1 MFIYNQIA
9 TLYSSGTYVEI
20 NEKVFGKWIGKIL
33 VLFYLFYFYYLS
45 AGMIRDIGNFFTSD
59 ILVDTPIEVV
69 MILFLLISLFGV
81 QLGLEVISRT
91 ALIFFPWIIAL
102 LSILILFLIPE
113 IKLENMQPILG
124 DGLKP
129 IIKSVYRNLGLPYLE
144 LVIILMITPYVSEKT
159 KINKAFY
166 IGTLIGGIV
175 LTILVIFSILILGTE
190 TSSINAYP
198 SYALGQ
204 RISIG
209 GFLERIEV
217 IVAIIWVL
225 TIYFK
230 VTLCYYGLS
239 IGLAQVLGLKSYK
252 ILLFPLAFLILTFSI
267 FAHPNI
273 VHFNDFTSLT
283 WTPYSLTV
291 CFFLPLLLLIVGKVR
306 QKRSAS
312 SVTKQTD
319 KQDSKI

>member
-1 MFIYNQIA
+1 MFQ
-9 TLYSSGTYVEI
+9 
-20 NEKVFGKWIGKIL
+20 KK
-33 VLFYLFYFYYLS
+33 
-45 AGMIRDIGNFFTSD
+45 
-59 ILVDTPIEVV
+59 
-69 MILFLLISLFGV
+69 
-81 QLGLEVISRT
+81 Q
-91 ALIFFPWIIAL
+91 
-102 LSILILFLIPE
+102 
-113 IKLENMQPILG
+113 
-124 DGLKP
+124 
-129 IIKSVYRNLGLPYLE
+129 
-144 LVIILMITPYVSEKT
+144 